1 MGFRRLAVEGD
12 SLTVIKSIKKKEKD
26 KSMIR
31 SIIHHISIL
40 ETQIDKVTYR
50 FVPRMANEVAHML
63 TLEGRR
69 SQCFGVWVDGVPDAV
84 EARAMKDVLDWN

>member
-1 MGFRRLAVEGD
+1 MLLMPLWLKRGFDGLSETSCGG
-12 SLTVIKSIKKKEKD
+12 
-26 KSMIR
+26 
-31 SIIHHISIL
+31 IL

>member
-1 MGFRRLAVEGD
+1 MAEARACERALILAGLMGFRRLAVEGD
-12 SLTVIKSIKKKEKD
+12 S
-26 KSMIR
+26 
-31 SIIHHISIL
+31 
-40 ETQIDKVTYR
+40 R

-69 SQCFGVWVDGVPDAV
+69 SQCCGVWVDGVPDAV